1 MENAPQV
8 APQPPSGGKKNK
20 LLLPIIIG
28 AAVLIIAVIAI
39 IIAVVAS
46 SDSTSSGSKKRKNDT
61 EAADVSLEAD
71 TTLPQYAPENTNL
84 ILYVN
89 GKKIFANDI
98 YKAFKKTEFYDDSIG
113 NLSSAINYDA
123 NEILLGELCAFTNTD
138 SFMNRPYFSF
148 IYRSEKGSAE
158 AVFDIGSRL
167 MRKERYLEFRETRV
181 DDKKAAKIR
190 NGFFILLDRNLLQG
204 SYSEDR
210 FNIINE
216 PMKRNSSSS
225 IAKAI
230 DTNAVVSV
238 VWRGE
243 IPRKLLR
250 DIPSELKPYQNIADD
265 LKQVTLNLYDSGDEL
280 ELKLVGDYESRGAA
294 KDAADSLRGLYELS
308 KRELGKNQY
317 VPDYIIDLMKRIKIS
332 SGDKQVTISVRYSK
346 RKIVKVIQTL
356 DDERRENR
364 RRWER
369 ERRRREEEW
378 EREREERDRGM
389 RRAPKDDDDYAPKSG
404 YKKSYK
410 ESCSSKSEDKPVKSY
425 SYPKAAEKAYPKED
439 AKVSYGNTTNAEPS
453 YEAKKTDDGW
463 KVEQKK

>member
-28 AAVLIIAVIAI
+28 AALLIIAVIAI

-98 YKAFKKTEFYDDSIG
+98 YRAFKKTEFYDDSIG

-216 PMKRNSSSS
+216 PMKRDPKSI

-230 DTNAVVSV
+230 DTNAIVSV
-238 VWRGE
+238 VWMGDD
-243 IPRKLLR
+243 IPKELLR
-250 DIPSELKPYQNIADD
+250 DIPRELRHYLNIADD

-280 ELKLVGDYESRGAA
+280 ELKLVGNYASRGAA
-294 KDAADSLRGLYELS
+294 EDAAESLRGLYEFF
-308 KRELGKNQY
+308 KRELG
-317 VPDYIIDLMKRIKIS
+317 
-332 SGDKQVTISVRYSK
+332 
-346 RKIVKVIQTL
+346 VI
-356 DDERRENR
+356 
-364 RRWER
+364 
-369 ERRRREEEW
+369 
-378 EREREERDRGM
+378 
-389 RRAPKDDDDYAPKSG
+389 
-404 YKKSYK
+404 
-410 ESCSSKSEDKPVKSY
+410 
-425 SYPKAAEKAYPKED
+425 
-439 AKVSYGNTTNAEPS
+439 
-453 YEAKKTDDGW
+453 
-463 KVEQKK
+463 